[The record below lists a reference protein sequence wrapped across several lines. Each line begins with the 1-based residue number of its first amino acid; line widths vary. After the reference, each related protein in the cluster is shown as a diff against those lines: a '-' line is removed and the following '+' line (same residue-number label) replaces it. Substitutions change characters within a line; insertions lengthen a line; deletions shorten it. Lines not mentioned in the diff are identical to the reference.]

1 MVIGND
7 YKKHLIGAE
16 PMSAD
21 QDYLETMVRFI
32 VNVVPSVI
40 TDADGNVVETVGS

>member
-1 MVIGND
+1 MVTGND
-7 YKKHLIGAE
+7 YKKHLIGAK

-21 QDYLETMVRFI
+21 QDFLEAVLGFV

-40 TDADGNVVETVGS
+40 TDADGNVVETVG